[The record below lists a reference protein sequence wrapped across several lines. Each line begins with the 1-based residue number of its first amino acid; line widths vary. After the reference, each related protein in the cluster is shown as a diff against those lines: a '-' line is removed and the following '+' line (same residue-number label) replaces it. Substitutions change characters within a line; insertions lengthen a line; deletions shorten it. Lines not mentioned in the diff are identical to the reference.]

1 MVDIVVM
8 RLNLI
13 RTWLL
18 DSCIYV
24 LIIELLWRISLT
36 EKLTLSQLETY
47 NDRPCYHGF
56 YGSAMSVALGLMLV
70 IVLKSVLEDVFQEKY
85 RIFRFIYESIRRTAC
100 DDSSRGELMVT
111 IKEKGKVITGREG
124 DVR

>member
-1 MVDIVVM
+1 
-8 RLNLI
+8 
-13 RTWLL
+13 
-18 DSCIYV
+18 
-24 LIIELLWRISLT
+24 
-36 EKLTLSQLETY
+36 
-47 NDRPCYHGF
+47 
-56 YGSAMSVALGLMLV
+56 MSVALGLMSV

-124 DVR
+124 DVRWHVSFLIFFRLFCIDFSQGKPLLGIQS